1 MNGEDRYIQ
10 NRVNL
15 PTSKSSAEI
24 SRDIPAQIRAR
35 AFFSARV
42 AEAHILDRFRQI
54 TDDYNTGRIGRDEA
68 RNLMMEYARQ
78 HGRDD
83 GTRGLKNL
91 ASTARLNL
99 IIDQN
104 AKMAHAVGEHER
116 MYSPAALKLFPYVR
130 YHASVGSKKPRSA
143 HQKFEGM
150 IFEKTDPWLTTHTP
164 PWEFGCNCRLEQ
176 ITAKQAGKTPDLIQE
191 PTPADKVTVDSKSG
205 FSFDP
210 AHAFE
215 KFEFDAIKDPGL
227 RENAREGVEKILAEN
242 SGMPA
247 GNPAGAS
254 GSAPPAGS
262 SSGSGNPPKD
272 KLMNMLL
279 KPDEGKESGHLSY
292 RDKPEE
298 FLKEKAEELKRR
310 VAAESS
316 RKIFPKDPKKKLPE
330 PDFDKA
336 ADEARRAVPPE
347 VMDAVDQKIREAGGE
362 EVVTPFLHYSSKP
375 GDSPNVFVRETE
387 FKDGEIDWTNA
398 KIPKDKTPEDL
409 KKAIKDTAALQE
421 LLDVMPKFHGTV
433 YRGCSFDSIDDAEK
447 YLNLLFNDPENL
459 KGFISTTPDP
469 VVAHHYAA
477 PGKFKVVV
485 VVPNSRN
492 GVYFGPHSTHPE
504 DEETLISYKFY
515 LKGLKKYEADGI
527 LYVLAEEVAR

>member
-83 GTRGLKNL
+83 GTRGMKNL

-130 YHASVGSKKPRSA
+130 YHASVGSKKPRSG
-143 HQKFEGM
+143 HQKFDGM

-205 FSFDP
+205 FQFDP

-215 KFEFDAIKDPGL
+215 KFDLTSIKNEARRGNVAEQLENRFGMSISPDGKYASVSTDTTKIEMPPTKAGEKVNEAISGLTKSKHIGTVNFSGMPEKAAENTGKAAARLTQCADEYGLDITYVGTRFGSESGPKYLAPGTVFETREENGRTEFIFNEKLLADPTLASKMEDAVNNGYHPKGINSVAAYADHDIAHLLFYKAKMDQDEKFMRFIRFLRNRPDFVREQISGYAEYFAILSESDEKFAQEALAECWASVRNAEDPPIL
-227 RENAREGVEKILAEN
+227 HKILAN
-242 SGMPA
+242 A
-247 GNPAGAS
+247 
-254 GSAPPAGS
+254 
-262 SSGSGNPPKD
+262 
-272 KLMNMLL
+272 L
-279 KPDEGKESGHLSY
+279 
-292 RDKPEE
+292 
-298 FLKEKAEELKRR
+298 EKR
-310 VAAESS
+310 
-316 RKIFPKDPKKKLPE
+316 
-330 PDFDKA
+330 
-336 ADEARRAVPPE
+336 
-347 VMDAVDQKIREAGGE
+347 
-362 EVVTPFLHYSSKP
+362 
-375 GDSPNVFVRETE
+375 
-387 FKDGEIDWTNA
+387 
-398 KIPKDKTPEDL
+398 
-409 KKAIKDTAALQE
+409 
-421 LLDVMPKFHGTV
+421 
-433 YRGCSFDSIDDAEK
+433 
-447 YLNLLFNDPENL
+447 L
-459 KGFISTTPDP
+459 KG
-469 VVAHHYAA
+469 
-477 PGKFKVVV
+477 K
-485 VVPNSRN
+485 
-492 GVYFGPHSTHPE
+492 
-504 DEETLISYKFY
+504 
-515 LKGLKKYEADGI
+515 
-527 LYVLAEEVAR
+527 